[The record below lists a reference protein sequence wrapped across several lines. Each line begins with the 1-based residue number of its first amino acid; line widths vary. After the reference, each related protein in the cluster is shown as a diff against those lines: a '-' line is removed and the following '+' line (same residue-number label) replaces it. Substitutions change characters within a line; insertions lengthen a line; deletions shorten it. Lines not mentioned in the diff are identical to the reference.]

1 MIRWLIKFKQFFNQE
16 IKMQTKEIQSV
27 ITDINTSWD
36 AAFNAKW
43 PAQLAALYDADATV
57 LPAGAAQVSGTAAIS
72 EFWADTIAQGIVDHK
87 IELLEVGVDG
97 NLAFQRG
104 LWSAAVVNAEG
115 ERQTFNGN
123 LHVLYRLQG
132 DGSWK
137 ALTHIW
143 N

>member
-1 MIRWLIKFKQFFNQE
+1 MQNQE
-16 IKMQTKEIQSV
+16 IKPI
-27 ITDINTSWD
+27 ILDINAHWD
-36 AAFNAKW
+36 AAFNSKQ
-43 PAQLAALYDADATV
+43 PVQVAALYDNDATV
-57 LPAGAAQVSGTAAIS
+57 LPAGAAQVSGAAAILD
-72 EFWADTIAQGIVDHK
+72 FWTNTIAQGIIDHK
-87 IELLEVGVDG
+87 IEMLDAGVDG

-115 ERQTFNGN
+115 QRQTFSGN
-123 LHVLYRLQG
+123 LHVLYRRQA

>member
-1 MIRWLIKFKQFFNQE
+1 
-16 IKMQTKEIQSV
+16 MQTKEIQSV
-27 ITDINTSWD
+27 ISTINTQWD
-36 AAFNAKW
+36 AAFNAKQ
-43 PAQLAALYDADATV
+43 PAQIADLYDAAATV
-57 LPAGAAQVSGTAAIS
+57 MPAGAAQVTGGAEILAFWSNTIS
-72 EFWADTIAQGIVDHK
+72 QGITDHK
-87 IELLEVGVDG
+87 IEMLEAGVDG

-115 ERQTFNGN
+115 ERQVFSGN

>member
-1 MIRWLIKFKQFFNQE
+1 MQNQE
-16 IKMQTKEIQSV
+16 IQST
-27 ITDINTSWD
+27 ILDINTRWD
-36 AAFNAKW
+36 AAFNSKQVS
-43 PAQLAALYDADATV
+43 QLAALYDNHATV
-57 LPAGAAQVSGTAAIS
+57 LPVGAAQVFGAAAILD
-72 EFWADTIAQGIVDHK
+72 FWTNTIAQGIIDHK
-87 IELLEVGVDG
+87 IEMLEVGSDG

-115 ERQTFNGN
+115 QRQTFSGN
-123 LHVLYRLQG
+123 LHVLYRRQN

>member
-1 MIRWLIKFKQFFNQE
+1 MTKEFQVQNQE
-16 IKMQTKEIQSV
+16 IKSIILDT
-27 ITDINTSWD
+27 NTRWD
-36 AAFNAKW
+36 AAFNSKQ
-43 PAQLAALYDADATV
+43 PAQVAALYDNDATV
-57 LPAGAAQVSGTAAIS
+57 LPAGAAQVSGAAAILD
-72 EFWADTIAQGIVDHK
+72 FWANTIAQGIVDHK
-87 IELLEVGVDG
+87 IEMLEVGVDG

-115 ERQTFNGN
+115 QRQQTFSGN
-123 LHVLYRLQG
+123 LHLLYRRQA

>member
-1 MIRWLIKFKQFFNQE
+1 MQNQE
-16 IKMQTKEIQSV
+16 IKSI
-27 ITDINTSWD
+27 ILDINTRWD
-36 AAFNAKW
+36 AAFNSKQA
-43 PAQLAALYDADATV
+43 AEVAALYDNDATV
-57 LPAGAAQVSGTAAIS
+57 LPAGAAQVSGATAIL
-72 EFWADTIAQGIVDHK
+72 EFWTSTIAQGIVDHK
-87 IELLEVGVDG
+87 IEMLEVGVDG

-115 ERQTFNGN
+115 QRQTFSGN
-123 LHVLYRLQG
+123 LHVLYRRQA